1 MTDAQALH
9 GPEAPSL
16 IPADSQQMQQLADVN
31 AWVYDDIANGA
42 YKAGFAST
50 QHAYEAAYTKFFQ
63 ALDRAELLLSQHRYV
78 GTARLHPTWLT
89 SLVPTSHS
97 LHVYNRF

>member
-1 MTDAQALH
+1 MVTDVQVLH
-9 GPEAPSL
+9 GPDAPSL
-16 IPADSQQMQQLADVN
+16 IPADPQQMQQLDDVN

-63 ALDRAELLLSQHRYV
+63 ALDRAELLLSQHRYISIILL
-78 GTARLHPTWLT
+78 G
-89 SLVPTSHS
+89 
-97 LHVYNRF
+97 